1 MNYKV
6 VLNLLGRTFIILAI
20 LMAIPLAVGIYYQE
34 NNFLS
39 FLIPILFL
47 LAVGIPLTCI
57 KTKDKS
63 LYAKEGFVIVAI
75 SWVVLS
81 LIGCLPFVISG
92 EIPNFFDAFFE
103 TVSGFTTTGASIL
116 VLPIDKIG
124 LSRAMMFW
132 RCFTHW
138 IGGMGVLVFVLA
150 VLPSEGNAM
159 HILRAEA
166 PGPSASKFVSK
177 IGRTAKI
184 LYGIYAVLTLIL
196 FIMLVCGGMSA
207 YESLL
212 NSFSTA
218 GTGGFA
224 IYGDSIAHYNS
235 VYVEVVIGTFMF
247 LFGINFNLFYLI
259 ILGHFAKAIKSE
271 EFLTYFCIVFIATLT
286 VAINLTSIGYDFW
299 QGLRYGFFQTTSIS
313 STTGFSSTDFS
324 GWPELSKSILLFL
337 TIVGACGGST
347 CGGIKVSRA
356 IILFKSS
363 RNGLLKALH
372 PRAVAK
378 FKLEGEVVTEEVER
392 NTYFYF
398 VLWILIVIC
407 STMILCFDTGS
418 GANIMDN
425 FSATLACIGNV
436 GPGITKLV
444 GPAGSFV
451 GYSWFSKTVLSVVML
466 AGRLEII
473 PLIILFSPRT
483 WMKGQ

>member
-6 VLNLLGRTFIILAI
+6 VLNLLGRTFIILSI
-20 LMAIPLAVGIYYQE
+20 LMAIPIAVGVIYQE
-34 NNFLS
+34 NNFIS
-39 FLIPILFL
+39 FLIPVVIL
-47 LAVGIPLTCI
+47 LAMGIPLSLL

-63 LYAKEGFVIVAI
+63 LYAKEGFVIVAL
-75 SWVVLS
+75 SWIVLS

-103 TVSGFTTTGASIL
+103 TVSGFTTTGAS
-116 VLPIDKIG
+116 VLSLPTDTLG

-150 VLPSEGNAM
+150 ILPSEGNAM
-159 HILRAEA
+159 HILKAES
-166 PGPSASKFVSK
+166 PGPSASKMVSK

-184 LYGIYAVLTLIL
+184 LYSIYAVLTFVL
-196 FIMLVCGGMSA
+196 FIMLVCGGMSV

-235 VYVEVVIGTFMF
+235 VYVEMVIGVFMF
-247 LFGINFNLFYLI
+247 IFGINFNLFYLI

-271 EFLTYFCIVFIATLT
+271 EFLTYLFMVIIATLII
-286 VAINLTSIGYDFW
+286 AINLTTAGYNFW
-299 QGLRYGFFQTTSIS
+299 SGLRYGFFQTTTIS

-324 GWPELSKSILLFL
+324 VWPELSKSILMFL
-337 TIVGACGGST
+337 TIIGACGGST

-363 RNGLLKALH
+363 KNGLLKALH

-392 NTYFYF
+392 NTYVYF
-398 VLWILIVIC
+398 FLWILTVVC
-407 STMILCFDTGS
+407 STLILCIDVGS
-418 GANIMDN
+418 GANLMDN

-436 GPGITKLV
+436 GPGITNLV
-444 GPAGSFV
+444 GPAGSFIS
-451 GYSWFSKTVLSVVML
+451 YSPISKLLLSIVML
-466 AGRLEII
+466 AGRLEIL
-473 PLIILFSPRT
+473 PMIILFSPRT
-483 WMKGQ
+483 WRRGR